1 MKNVDLS
8 LNTMYCFCNQR
19 DNASGWLNV
28 VEILLNDHI
37 LKMPFRK
44 KKLAVVV

>member
-1 MKNVDLS
+1 
-8 LNTMYCFCNQR
+8 MYCFCNQR

-37 LKMPFRK
+37 LKMPFRGK
-44 KKLAVVV
+44 KTCCCSLAAGKVV